1 MDKREQIRQGAIEVI
16 AQRGFHAATTQLIAG
31 AADVAVGTI
40 YNYFNSKD
48 EILSYIIEVECT
60 NRTRFLRQMIETE
73 WPVSRKLR
81 AFLEMHFD
89 QIRDNPALA
98 RLMLQECRFAG
109 RDEADPVRDRYMKM
123 PRLLGQMLA
132 GDPDDPDVGAQIRGT
147 ALFGAVQAF
156 TLQFLL
162 TPESLEVKT
171 VVDHLVDL
179 FPGQ

>member
-16 AQRGFHAATTQLIAG
+16 AQKGFHSATTQVIAREAG
-31 AADVAVGTI
+31 VAVGTI
-40 YNYFNSKD
+40 YNYFDSKD
-48 EILSYIIEVECT
+48 AILNYIIEVECKS
-60 NRTRFLRQMIETE
+60 RTRFLRQMIETE

-89 QIRDNPALA
+89 QIRENPALA

-109 RDEADPVRDRYMKM
+109 REETDPVRDRYMTI

-132 GDPDDPDVGAQIRGT
+132 GDPDEGAQIQGT

-156 TLQFLL
+156 TLQLLL
-162 TPESLEVKT
+162 TPESPEVTT
-171 VVDHLVDL
+171 VIDHLVDL

>member
-16 AQRGFHAATTQLIAG
+16 AQKGFHAATTQVIAREAG
-31 AADVAVGTI
+31 VAVGTI
-40 YNYFNSKD
+40 YNYFDSKD
-48 EILSYIIEVECT
+48 EILNYIIEVECKS
-60 NRTRFLRQMIETE
+60 RTRFLCQMIETE

-89 QIRDNPALA
+89 QIRENPALA

-109 RDEADPVRDRYMKM
+109 GGETDPVRDRYMTI

-132 GDPDDPDVGAQIRGT
+132 GDPDEVEAQIQGT

-162 TPESLEVKT
+162 TPESPEVKT
-171 VVDHLVDL
+171 VIDHLVDL